1 MNYHLAM
8 SRPPASLRALAV
20 ARGDEPADLLI
31 TGGRVLSPITREWIT
46 TDLAIAD
53 GVVAGWGRRDAV
65 ETVDVAG
72 AALVAGFVDAHMHLE
87 STKLWVDEFVKGAL
101 PCGTTAVA
109 CDPHEIANVA
119 GLEGV
124 AAVAA
129 AAERM
134 PFTFGLAAS
143 SCVPASSFESPGA
156 AFSPADV
163 RHLIEEFD
171 AIGVGEVMNYPAVIN
186 GDPTFREIIAAAG
199 WRSVDGHAPGLRG
212 PQLDAYLAA
221 GVESDHEAFQ
231 LDEAHEKRQKGM
243 WVFLRYGSACKDL
256 VDLLPTVLRNGC
268 ARTAM
273 CTDDREPHQIRTIG
287 HINHCVRLA
296 VEAGLSEIDALV
308 MASYLP
314 AEFHNFFHLGQ
325 LGPGYQADVIVF
337 DELSDFRPSA
347 VYQAGRLVARDGLIL
362 PDAVPST
369 PAPVTLRDRI
379 RLHHRPTAAELT
391 IAPPPRG
398 WAKVIGVTEGTV
410 RTRDLEL
417 DVTDPKNDIARIA
430 VLERHKATGR
440 IGLAYVADFGL
451 TRGAIASSVCH
462 DAHNIMVVGARDDS
476 GPADMAAAVARLDE
490 IGGGQV
496 LVHEGRVLAEV
507 PLPIAG
513 LMSDKALADVAD
525 EIEHMEETARRFGIG
540 IAAPFML
547 LSFLGLSVIP
557 DLRVTDLGLIDV
569 NQWKPIPVAL

>member
-1 MNYHLAM
+1 MA
-8 SRPPASLRALAV
+8 RPPASLRALAV
-20 ARGDEPADLLI
+20 ARGDEPADLLV

-46 TDLAIAD
+46 TELAIAD
-53 GVVAGWGRRDAV
+53 GVIAGWGRREAL
-65 ETVDVAG
+65 ETVDVGG

-101 PCGTTAVA
+101 PCGTTTVA

-119 GLEGV
+119 GLDGV

-163 RHLIEEFD
+163 RHLIEEFR

-199 WRSVDGHAPGLRG
+199 WRSVDGHAPGIRG
-212 PQLDAYLAA
+212 SQLDAYLAA

-231 LDEAHEKRQKGM
+231 LDEAHEKRRKGM
-243 WVFLRYGSACKDL
+243 WLFLRYGSTCHDL
-256 VDLLPTVLRNGC
+256 VELLPTVLRHG
-268 ARTAM
+268 AERTAM
-273 CTDDREPHQIRTIG
+273 CTDDREPHQIRSIG
-287 HINHCVRLA
+287 HVNHCVRLA
-296 VEAGLSEIDALV
+296 IENGLDEIDALA
-308 MASYLP
+308 MASYH
-314 AEFHNFFHLGQ
+314 AARFHNFFHLGQ
-325 LGPGYQADVIVF
+325 LGPGHQADVLVF
-337 DELSDFRPSA
+337 DTLADVNPA
-347 VYQAGRLVARDGLIL
+347 VVYQAGRLVARNGRIVDGV
-362 PDAVPST
+362 VPAT
-369 PAPVTLRDRI
+369 PAPEHLRDRI
-379 RLHHRPTAAELT
+379 RLHHLPVASEFT
-391 IAPPPRG
+391 IEAPPRG

-417 DVTDPKNDIARIA
+417 DVTDPANDIARIA
-430 VLERHKATGR
+430 VVERHKATGR
-440 IGLAYVADFGL
+440 IGLGYVANFGL

-462 DAHNIMVVGARDDS
+462 DAHNIMVVGARDES
-476 GPADMAAAVARLDE
+476 GPRDMEAAVARLVAM
-490 IGGGQV
+490 GGGQV
-496 LVHEGRVLAEV
+496 LVHDGRILAEV

-513 LMSDKALADVAD
+513 LMSDQPLDVVAD
-525 EIEHMEETARRFGIG
+525 QIEHMEHVAREFGIG

-557 DLRVTDLGLIDV
+557 DLRITDLGLIDV

>member
-1 MNYHLAM
+1 M

-31 TGGRVLSPITREWIT
+31 TGGRVLSPITREWVA

-53 GVVAGWGRRDAV
+53 GVVAGWGKREAK
-65 ETVDVAG
+65 ETVDVGG

-87 STKLWVDEFVKGAL
+87 STKLWVDEFVRGAL

-124 AAVAA
+124 GAVAE
-129 AAERM
+129 AAEKM

-156 AFSPADV
+156 AFSPADI
-163 RHLIEEFD
+163 RHLISEFK
-171 AIGVGEVMNYPAVIN
+171 AIGIGEVMNYPAVIN

-221 GVESDHEAFQ
+221 GVESDHECFA

-256 VDLLPTVLRNGC
+256 VELLPTVLRTGVT
-268 ARTAM
+268 RTAM

-287 HINHCVRLA
+287 HINHCVSLA
-296 VEAGLSEIDALV
+296 VEAGCDEIEALI

-314 AEFHNFFHLGQ
+314 AQFHNFFHLGQ
-325 LGPGYQADVIVF
+325 LGPGYQADVLVF
-337 DELSDFRPSA
+337 DSMKEYRPAA
-347 VYQAGRLVARDGLIL
+347 VYQAGKLVARHGYILDG
-362 PDAVPST
+362 AVPAT
-369 PAPVTLRDRI
+369 PAPASLRNRVH
-379 RLHHRPTAAELT
+379 LHHNPTAAELT
-391 IAPPPRG
+391 VDTPADGMAR
-398 WAKVIGVTEGTV
+398 VIGVTQGTV
-410 RTRDLEL
+410 RTTALEL
-417 DVTDPKNDIARIA
+417 DINDPNNDIARIA
-430 VLERHKATGR
+430 VLERHKKTGR
-440 IGLAYVADFGL
+440 IGLGYVANFGL
-451 TRGAIASSVCH
+451 TRGAIASTVCH
-462 DAHNIMVVGARDDS
+462 DAHNVMVIGARDES
-476 GPADMAAAVARLDE
+476 GPADMAIAVAHLAK

-496 LVHEGRVLAEV
+496 LVHEGKILAEV

-513 LMSDKALADVAD
+513 LMSDQPLDVVAD
-525 EIEHMEETARRFGIG
+525 QIELMEQTARDFGIA
-540 IAAPFML
+540 IDAPFML

-557 DLRVTDLGLIDV
+557 DLRITDHGLIDV
-569 NQWKPIPVAL
+569 NQWKQVPVAL